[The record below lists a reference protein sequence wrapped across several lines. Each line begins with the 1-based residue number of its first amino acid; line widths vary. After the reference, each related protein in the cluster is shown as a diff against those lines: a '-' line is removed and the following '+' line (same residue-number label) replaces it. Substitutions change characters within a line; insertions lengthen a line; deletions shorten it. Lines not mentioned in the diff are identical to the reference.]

1 MSKTRVKLPEFPK
14 SSSMI
19 FQFQTEKKL
28 NIRKGELQNYL
39 QETLAIPELE
49 TNPDLKQFLELP
61 EK

>member
-1 MSKTRVKLPEFPK
+1 
-14 SSSMI
+14 MI

-39 QETLAIPELE
+39 QEILAIPELE